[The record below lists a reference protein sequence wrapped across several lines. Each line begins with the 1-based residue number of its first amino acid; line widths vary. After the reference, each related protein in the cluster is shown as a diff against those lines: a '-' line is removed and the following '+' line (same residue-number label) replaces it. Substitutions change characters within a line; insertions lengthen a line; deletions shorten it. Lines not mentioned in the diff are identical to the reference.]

1 MQKDGGKE
9 EKKRLKERQRRQ
21 RVQGRFMKAI
31 KSHFMP
37 WCISTLKLALGLFLA
52 VSLANVAAVAASD
65 VAIAVGVAVVV
76 DFFVLFINLICS
88 HKPWQQKDQVSVVSA
103 HCTKPTLKLVAS
115 ILWRILMA
123 AHVLIS
129 YTLLFSP
136 IVVAVWAFFF
146 NNLSRVFL
154 HYTKVYYLIYI
165 GALGDNKTRHSRAQF
180 GLVIVSSNNK
190 TPST

>member
-1 MQKDGGKE
+1 
-9 EKKRLKERQRRQ
+9 
-21 RVQGRFMKAI
+21 
-31 KSHFMP
+31 MP

-136 IVVAVWAFFF
+136 IVVAVWAYFFQQSF
-146 NNLSRVFL
+146 MRFLALYQSLLLNLHRCIRRQQNKTQSSPIWL
-154 HYTKVYYLIYI
+154 GNCEQQHQDTIYI
-165 GALGDNKTRHSRAQF
+165 SLLWMGCSLIWNACGFLRGVISMGLSIKTSRR
-180 GLVIVSSNNK
+180 
-190 TPST
+190 

>member
-1 MQKDGGKE
+1 MIMPRQNWTERNKPKASSAERWGKE
-9 EKKRLKERQRRQ
+9 AKKRLKERQRRQ

-65 VAIAVGVAVVV
+65 VAVVV

-88 HKPWQQKDQVSVVSA
+88 HKPCQQKDQVSA

-115 ILWRILMA
+115 ILWRVLMA

-136 IVVAVWAFFF
+136 IVVAVWAFFLPTIF
-146 NNLSRVFL
+146 HAFSCIIPKFI
-154 HYTKVYYLIYI
+154 T
-165 GALGDNKTRHSRAQF
+165 
-180 GLVIVSSNNK
+180 
-190 TPST
+190 

>member
-1 MQKDGGKE
+1 M
-9 EKKRLKERQRRQ
+9 
-21 RVQGRFMKAI
+21 
-31 KSHFMP
+31 
-37 WCISTLKLALGLFLA
+37 GLFLA
-52 VSLANVAAVAASD
+52 VSLANVAAIAASD
-65 VAIAVGVAVVV
+65 VAVGAAVVV

-88 HKPWQQKDQVSVVSA
+88 HKPWQQKDQVSA

-180 GLVIVSSNNK
+180 GLVIVSNNTK

>member
-1 MQKDGGKE
+1 M
-9 EKKRLKERQRRQ
+9 
-21 RVQGRFMKAI
+21 
-31 KSHFMP
+31 
-37 WCISTLKLALGLFLA
+37 
-52 VSLANVAAVAASD
+52 ANVAAVAASD

-103 HCTKPTLKLVAS
+103 HCTKPTLNLVAS
-115 ILWRILMA
+115 ILWRLLMA

-146 NNLSRVFL
+146 NNLSCVFL

-180 GLVIVSSNNK
+180 GLVIVSNNTK